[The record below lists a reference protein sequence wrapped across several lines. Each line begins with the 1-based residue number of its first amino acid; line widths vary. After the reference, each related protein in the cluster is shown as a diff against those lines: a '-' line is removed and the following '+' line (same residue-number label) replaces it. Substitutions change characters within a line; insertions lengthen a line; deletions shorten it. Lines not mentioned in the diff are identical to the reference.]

1 MKEKTKMPEE
11 RTFTVATDEALAN
24 LIQQA
29 RQRIVFIAPGIS
41 EAVAKAL
48 GVRLNEEDALS
59 ITVIL
64 DADPEVCRLGLGS
77 LEGLTLLK
85 GYSDQSCFALRCQPG
100 VRIGVLIADDKTLIY
115 SPTPLLVEAGS
126 TSVEK
131 PNAIMLTGADVK
143 NIAVAAGADQAST
156 PLSSEIGKQALTPKE
171 IQVVEEDVKRNPP
184 KPFDLARQANVF
196 SSKLQYVEFEVNNYK
211 ISRKQAIIP
220 TYLMGLDTQDLKW
233 KNTVQVLDKESVT
246 VMLGEEPDTIAVNPE
261 YIEDRRKEIDKKFLY
276 TIPNMGKVIFKS
288 QQSEFEQELDKLG
301 LLLDSYF
308 IALQEQLK
316 SRLSDIAKEI
326 SKQLFPKVKASPPE
340 SYLEFSKQITD
351 ADIQQFLEFDILQAL
366 DSSQILQQPKIRKVY
381 KDISYQSFM
390 NNDFLES
397 LRTELR
403 RKHVPEWQIK
413 NIFKESLAVLE
424 KGKSLF

>member
-1 MKEKTKMPEE
+1 
-11 RTFTVATDEALAN
+11 
-24 LIQQA
+24 
-29 RQRIVFIAPGIS
+29 
-41 EAVAKAL
+41 
-48 GVRLNEEDALS
+48 
-59 ITVIL
+59 
-64 DADPEVCRLGLGS
+64 
-77 LEGLTLLK
+77 
-85 GYSDQSCFALRCQPG
+85 
-100 VRIGVLIADDKTLIY
+100 
-115 SPTPLLVEAGS
+115 
-126 TSVEK
+126 
-131 PNAIMLTGADVK
+131 MLTGADVK
-143 NIAVAAGADQAST
+143 NIAVAAGVDQAST

-276 TIPNMGKVIFKS
+276 TIPNMGKVIFKN
-288 QQSEFEQELDKLG
+288 QQSEFEKELDNFG

-316 SRLSDIAKEI
+316 SRLLDIAKEI
-326 SKQLFPKVKASPPE
+326 SKQLFPKLKANPPE
-340 SYLEFSKQITD
+340 SYLKFSKEITD

-381 KDISYQSFM
+381 KDIS
-390 NNDFLES
+390 
-397 LRTELR
+397 
-403 RKHVPEWQIK
+403 
-413 NIFKESLAVLE
+413 
-424 KGKSLF
+424 